1 MSVRGRIKDSWRER
15 RLFEQRSIVVV
26 VLIALLSSVLL
37 GRLLWLQV
45 VRYEHYSQL
54 SQGNRVRVEPLP
66 AARGIIYDRHGQVLA
81 DNQPTYQLELIP
93 EEVPDLDAALAGL
106 ARIALIDSERID
118 ELKKLVRSRRP
129 FESIPIR
136 LRLDDQEIARF
147 AVNRFRFPGIDIQT
161 RLARNYPRGEIGVHA
176 LGYVGAIS
184 ETDLQNIDRESYAG
198 TLTIGKL
205 GVESAYENNLRGQ
218 NGRREQLVDV
228 RGRPIENL
236 QALESELVFQ
246 PSRRGQDLYLTLD
259 LAVQNAAE
267 NAMLNRRGALIALDP
282 NNGDVLALVSH
293 PGFDPNLFAR
303 GLSSQEF
310 SALNSDPDRPLFN
323 RALRGTYPP
332 GSTIKPLVALAGL
345 QYGLVTAED
354 SHYCIGYF
362 TLPGSTRRFRD
373 WQRRGH
379 GSVNMQ
385 SAIARSCDPYF
396 YSLSDRLG
404 VDRLHEFLGQFGLK
418 APSGIDVGGEKSGI
432 LPSRQWKRSAF
443 RKPEEQVWF
452 PGETVIF
459 GIGQGYMTSTPLQI
473 AQMTAILAMRGAA
486 WRPRLVAAL
495 RDSQT
500 GEVKDLPPQAMPVVT
515 LKDESYWDSAI
526 DGMRAVMQGGT
537 ASAAARGAKYSIAGK
552 TGTAQVIAIA
562 QGEEYD
568 ADELDE
574 RLRDHA
580 WFVAFAPI
588 DKPQIVI
595 AVLIENGGSGSGV
608 AAPVARQVMDA
619 YLLSSSP
626 RVDGS

>member
-26 VLIALLSSVLL
+26 VLITLLSSVLL

-45 VRYEHYSQL
+45 VRYQHYSQL

-106 ARIALIDSERID
+106 ARIGLIDSERMD

-198 TLTIGKL
+198 TSTIGKL

-246 PSRRGQDLYLTLD
+246 PSRRGQDLFLTLD

-267 NAMLNRRGALIALDP
+267 NAMSNRRGALIALDP

-345 QYGLVTAED
+345 QYGMVTAED
-354 SHYCIGYF
+354 SHYCVGYF
-362 TLPGSTRRFRD
+362 TLPGSSRRFRD

-396 YSLSDRLG
+396 YSLADRLG
-404 VDRLHEFLGQFGLK
+404 VDRLHEFLGQFGLN

-473 AQMTAILAMRGAA
+473 AQMTSILAMRGAA

-500 GEVKDLPPQAMPVVT
+500 GEVKDLPPQAMPAVT
-515 LKDESYWDSAI
+515 LKDDSYWDSVI

-568 ADELDE
+568 ADALDE